1 MKSKLV
7 LVLLMLMTLAM
18 FGCSSNET
26 NYVENNPDSSSGSS
40 SSGLSVLVRVPV
52 LFGVVNGP
60 FTEQQVKKTGGT
72 SLLNVINTKDGS
84 AVSIGDIGY
93 RVNSI
98 AYDFITNK
106 LYGITSDM
114 NNTISGNYKNGIP
127 ATGSHSQLI
136 DICPITGHGTPIT
149 EITVDLDMVKTML
162 ESIPGMSP
170 ILSVRE
176 TGFGSI
182 TFNSFGTLVAWTY
195 ITYETPWDYQNLAF
209 FSTIDL
215 ITGVATPFSFFYG
228 GCYEGG
234 IAFDNLNVLYLINRY
249 YDPDVNTIDMSSGE
263 VSFPRLGVIDD
274 TAYRQEYG
282 NQHLS
287 IGYYHGDFHPITG
300 KHWSIDLNSSY
311 TDVARRN
318 LFVVDIK
325 NLTIEDK
332 IPTIDNLEAITFGF
346 VDVNTLN
353 LLGLTDL
360 IDSLIPKDP
369 E

>member
-1 MKSKLV
+1 MKSKISIVMLLIMSLV
-7 LVLLMLMTLAM
+7 M

-26 NYVENNPDSSSGSS
+26 NYVDHNPDSSSNSS
-40 SSGLSVLVRVPV
+40 SSELSGLSGLIRIPV

-60 FTEQQVKKTGGT
+60 FTEQQVKRTGGT

-84 AVSIGDIGY
+84 AIQIGDIGY

-114 NNTISGNYKNGIP
+114 NNKVSGKYKNGIS
-127 ATGSHSQLI
+127 SHSQLI
-136 DICPITGHGTPIT
+136 GISPASGAGTPIT
-149 EITVDLDMVKTML
+149 EITVDLDTAKTML

-170 ILSVRE
+170 ILSIRE
-176 TGFGSI
+176 AGFGSI
-182 TFNSFGTLVAWTY
+182 TFNSFGTLVAWTNIIY
-195 ITYETPWDYQNLAF
+195 NDEWNEQSLAF

-215 ITGVATPFSFFYG
+215 KTGIATPFSFFYG

-234 IAFDNLNVLYLINRY
+234 IAFDNKDVLYLINRY
-249 YDPDVNTIDMSSGE
+249 YDPYIHTIDMSSGE
-263 VSFPRLGVIDD
+263 VSSLLGVIDD
-274 TAYRQEYG
+274 TTYRQEYWNEG
-282 NQHLS
+282 LN
-287 IGYYHGDFHPITG
+287 IGYYHGDFHPVTG

-311 TDVARRN
+311 TDIARRN
-318 LFVVDIK
+318 LFVVDIN

-332 IPTIDNLEAITFGF
+332 IPTIDNLEAITFGY
-346 VDVNTLN
+346 VDVTTLT

-360 IDSLIPKDP
+360 IDSWTTTGP